1 MVSWSTSGRPRQFS
15 VMWQKRRC
23 SILFHL
29 DVCFS
34 YPHTLPSALDG
45 DTRVGTVTT
54 PGQTVAWTFTAT
66 AGQRAS
72 ITSSAVGHA
81 THKLYAPSGAQL
93 FSDTT
98 GVVNMFS
105 GALALPEPGTYR
117 WVVDPTAMALPSES
131 VTAYLLPDD
140 LAEVA
145 TIGGD
150 ATPMDFDVPGLNGSV
165 SFTAATGDVVSIT
178 FARSGGFTGA
188 SYYLYAPSG
197 ATVVEAS
204 TSGTAYFDR
213 RTLTEDGWHL

>member
-1 MVSWSTSGRPRQFS
+1 MSCTMVSWSTSGRPRQFS

-72 ITSSAVGHA
+72 ITSSAAGHA

-150 ATPMDFDVPGLNGSV
+150 ATPMDSMCRGS
-165 SFTAATGDVVSIT
+165 TAASRSPRRPATWSRSRSPEAADSPVQATICTPRQARRSWRPAPPAPPTSIA
-178 FARSGGFTGA
+178 AR
-188 SYYLYAPSG
+188 
-197 ATVVEAS
+197 
-204 TSGTAYFDR
+204 
-213 RTLTEDGWHL
+213 